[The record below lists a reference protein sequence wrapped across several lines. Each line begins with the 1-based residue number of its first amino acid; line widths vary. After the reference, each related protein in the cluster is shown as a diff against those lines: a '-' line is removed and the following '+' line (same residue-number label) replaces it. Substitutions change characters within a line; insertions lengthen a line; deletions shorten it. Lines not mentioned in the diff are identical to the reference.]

1 MIDPF
6 DYKEPSCTLCGG
18 KDFYYPK
25 KDAPK
30 GKIPVSRIIEKVDEA
45 FNKNDMQ
52 EAKRLLEYWK
62 KEAQSLLD
70 KKGELSVVNELL
82 GLYRKLDDAKNA
94 EKVAERA
101 VILVKELGLEE
112 DFSVGN
118 IYLNVA
124 TTLKAI
130 KKARESIF
138 YYDEAY
144 KIFTKFPERSKDLMS
159 GYYNNRAVA
168 LVDLGE
174 VEKAKECYYKALEYL
189 KGTPFEF
196 TDGAITMVN
205 LAHLYFSMDLE
216 HKAKE
221 CVEKII
227 LLLENEKVIKNGYY
241 AYVLTKC
248 TPALRH
254 FGFTEKA
261 EEYEKLAE
269 QIYEGN

>member
-6 DYKEPSCTLCGG
+6 DYKEPSCALCSG

-45 FNKNDMQ
+45 FNKNDMI
-52 EAKRLLEYWK
+52 EAKRLLEYWQ

-70 KKGELSVVNELL
+70 KKGELSIVNELL
-82 GLYRKLDDAKNA
+82 GLYRKLDDSKNA
-94 EKVAERA
+94 EKATERA
-101 VILVKELGLEE
+101 VLLVKELGLEE

-130 KKARESIF
+130 KKAKESIF

-174 VEKAKECYYKALEYL
+174 YDMAKECYKKALEFL

-216 HKAKE
+216 DKAKE
-221 CVEKII
+221 CVKNII
-227 LLLENEKVIKNGYY
+227 NLLENEKVVKNGYY

-254 FGFTEKA
+254 FGFTKKA

-269 QIYEGN
+269 QIYERN